1 MHFTCKADGYQS
13 DTFRYQWRL
22 NQDDIDGATD
32 KTYIISSVNETD
44 RGMYECVVTNHWNE
58 EDTSD
63 PVQLNVTSMAFTIF
77 VCMYASPKHMIIY
90 IVTFNYLSIYSNH
103 LYMVVTYI

>member
-1 MHFTCKADGYQS
+1 M
-13 DTFRYQWRL
+13 FRYQWRL

-63 PVQLNVTSMAFTIF
+63 PIQLNVTSMAFTIF
-77 VCMYASPKHMIIY
+77 VCTYASPKHIPYDHLY
-90 IVTFNYLSIYSNH
+90 IVTCNYLYSNH
-103 LYMVVTYI
+103 LYMVIIYI